1 MQRDEKIGMR
11 PNSLNTLFR
20 PVTALPG
27 VGPRI
32 GNLLEKLTGP
42 NVVDLLWHLPSGLID
57 RRRMPKLM
65 EAPVGEVSTFI
76 VRVESHYP
84 SRNKRQPYKV
94 ICSNDTGRLTL
105 VFFRARKDFI
115 YASLPTGSTKI
126 ISGKIEKFD
135 GELQIAHP
143 DYIGDLEDADS
154 ILRVEPIYP
163 MTSGLSLKVFGKS
176 VGNVLNTLPIL
187 EEWLDLTLFRT
198 ENWPSWD
205 SAVKAIH
212 SPQSEND
219 LDACAPARRRLAY
232 DELLANQL
240 TLALIRQAAQKQA
253 GHPIAG
259 DGRLREKIMT
269 GLSFSLT
276 DSQNEAL
283 TEIES
288 DMASEYRMLRL
299 LQGDVGSGKTIVSI
313 IAMLNAVESGLQ
325 AVLMAPTEILAR
337 QHYSTL
343 LKLAKGIELRITL
356 LTGREKGKVRQAILN
371 DLKSARINII
381 VGTHALFQEDVIY
394 ADLGIVIIDEQHR
407 FGVHQRLA
415 LTEKGKGCDMLV
427 MTATPIPRT
436 LMLTA
441 YGDMDI
447 TQLREKPAGRKAIT
461 TRVVSVDR
469 VARVVDRIQDNINKG
484 NQIFWI
490 CPIIEELQSQD
501 LAAAKYRFDYL
512 KKIFREHVGL
522 IHGRMTKNEKD
533 SVMSDFNKG
542 KIKVLVATTIIE
554 VGIDISNATIMI
566 VEQAERFGLSQ
577 LHQLRG
583 RVGRSK
589 QPSSCLLMYKKPING
604 IARKRLEVMRSTND
618 GFVIAE
624 EDLKLRGSGEL
635 LGTRQSGLPIFRV
648 ANIRDHADLLSTAHK
663 DVDMFLKKDPGLKT
677 KRGLALRNLLY
688 LFERE
693 IAMQNLKSG

>member
-11 PNSLNTLFR
+11 PSSLNTLFR
-20 PVTALPG
+20 PVTALSG

-32 GNLLEKLTGP
+32 GSLIEKLTGP
-42 NVVDLLWHLPSGLID
+42 NVVDLLWHLPSGIID
-57 RRRMPKLM
+57 RRRTPKLM
-65 EAPVGEVSTFI
+65 EAPIGEVSSFI

-84 SRNKRQPYKV
+84 SHNKRQPYKV

-105 VFFRARKDFI
+105 VFFRVRKDYI
-115 YASLPTGSTKI
+115 SATLPPGSDKI

-135 GELQIAHP
+135 GELQISHP
-143 DYIGDLEDADS
+143 DYIGDPEDADN

-163 MTSGLSLKVFGKS
+163 MTSGLSVKVFGKS

-187 EEWLDLTLFRT
+187 EEWLDLALFRT
-198 ENWPSWD
+198 ESWPSWN

-212 SPQSEND
+212 NPQSEND
-219 LDACAPARRRLAY
+219 LDTCSPARRRLAY

-253 GHPIAG
+253 GHPIVG
-259 DGRLREKIMT
+259 DGRLRKKIMT

-276 DSQNEAL
+276 DSQNKAL

-288 DMASEYRMLRL
+288 DMASKYRMLRL

-313 IAMLNAVESGLQ
+313 IAMLNAVESGFQ

-343 LKLAKGIELRITL
+343 LKLTKGIELRIAL
-356 LTGREKGKVRQAILN
+356 LTGREKGKVRQAVLG
-371 DLKSARINII
+371 DLKSARTNII

-469 VARVVDRIQDNINKG
+469 IARVVDRIQDNINKG

-566 VEQAERFGLSQ
+566 IEQAERFGLSQ

-583 RVGRSK
+583 RVGRSE

-635 LGTRQSGLPIFRV
+635 LGTRQSGLPVFRV
-648 ANIRDHADLLSTAHK
+648 ANILDHADLLSTAHK
-663 DVDMFLKKDPGLKT
+663 DVDMLLKKDPGLKT

-693 IAMQNLKSG
+693 IAIQNLKSG